1 MTGINRREALLLGGA
16 AVTAPGLFSLGARAQ
31 GSTLRIGVLVPLTG
45 VHASDGTRM
54 LKAHQLAAKMIN
66 ESGGLKGLG
75 GAKVELVVSDIQ
87 SKPEVSRSEAER
99 LISRENVSALTG
111 AWASAT
117 TIPAA
122 QVSDRNR
129 TPFMITSAVTDAI
142 TEQGLK
148 YVFRTAVKAKWFG
161 QYVADFMD
169 TMKKNGMT
177 IDKVALATEDGPA
190 GQAVHANYSSVMPGR
205 GYPIIAD
212 ETFRTGSPDF
222 STVATKLRTSGATAV
237 LSVAYADDS
246 TVLLRALAAQNYR
259 PLYIGFGGA
268 HVNQTV
274 AASGKPAERTF
285 GVVEW
290 APDLKK
296 PASEAFVKAF
306 GEAYPGE
313 VPLSNQAQAFAAT
326 YALALAADAAASTDR
341 TKIRDALRTLRIKD
355 GPASLLPAPEL
366 YFDEQGQAP
375 STCVVVQVIDGKFVT
390 VWPDAVAAQPPAPLQ
405 G

>member
-1 MTGINRREALLLGGA
+1 MTGINRRNALLLGGA
-16 AVTAPGLFSLGARAQ
+16 AMTAPGLFSFGASAQ
-31 GSTLRIGVLVPLTG
+31 GSTLKIGVLVPLTG
-45 VHASDGTRM
+45 THASDGARM

-66 ESGGLKGLG
+66 DAGGLKGLG
-75 GAKVELVVSDIQ
+75 GAKVELVISDIQ

-99 LISRENVSALTG
+99 LISREGVSALTG
-111 AWASAT
+111 AWASSS

-122 QVSDRNR
+122 QVADRNR
-129 TPFMITSAVTDAI
+129 TPFMVTSAVTDSI

-169 TMKKNGMT
+169 YMKKNGMA

-190 GQAVHANYSSVMPGR
+190 GQSVHANYASVMPGR
-205 GYPIIAD
+205 GYPLVAD

-222 STVATKLRTSGATAV
+222 STVATKLRTSGANAV

-246 TVLLRALAAQNYR
+246 TVLLRALASQSFR

-290 APDLKK
+290 APDLRK

-306 GEAYPGE
+306 AEAYPGE

-375 STCVVVQVIDGKFVT
+375 STCVIVQVIDGKFVT